1 MIDEK
6 MAIVNELV
14 ACGYHL
20 MNRTAE
26 SMAEDF
32 DLAMLKM
39 FLENFKRFSEKA

>member
-39 FLENFKRFSEKA
+39 FLENFKRCSEKA